1 MRRMNFMLVLLAV
14 LASSASAHDY
24 TPGAGTHY
32 LRWAIISHGN
42 ISTSDT
48 DGLNDL
54 GRLKEQYGD
63 EFLYIW
69 SDDQRYVIRDRA
81 LVDRAYR
88 ASEEAKAL
96 QPIVTRTRK
105 TSKQKK
111 FAAKRV
117 KHQVREIFEE
127 AKSRH
132 LAEGVE

>member
-1 MRRMNFMLVLLAV
+1 MRPTSLLLLA
-14 LASSASAHDY
+14 LALLAPSAFANENPSGD
-24 TPGAGTHY
+24 GTHY
-32 LRWAIISHGN
+32 LRWAIVSHGN

-54 GRLKEQYGD
+54 DLLKEQYGD

-81 LVDRAYR
+81 MVDRAYR
-88 ASEEAKAL
+88 ASEEAKAI

-132 LAEGVE
+132 LAERVE